1 MPIADCRAPKERPM
15 PLRLDIVT
23 AEREV
28 LREEGLDIVVAP
40 GSEGQLGIL
49 PQHAPLMTMLDPG
62 ELITRRGNDETVI
75 AISGGFLEVRDDVV
89 TILADT
95 AEQSEEID
103 IERAQAARQ
112 RAEQLLR
119 ERPADVDLAVIQASL
134 RRSVLRIR
142 VAERR
147 RRRGGPTSS

>member
-1 MPIADCRAPKERPM
+1 M

-62 ELITRRGNDETVI
+62 ELLTRRGNEETVI

-119 ERPADVDLAVIQASL
+119 ERPADVDLVVIQASL
-134 RRSVLRIR
+134 RRSMLRIR

-147 RRRGGPTSS
+147 RRRGGPTPG

>member
-1 MPIADCRAPKERPM
+1 M

-49 PQHAPLMTMLDPG
+49 PQHAPLMTMLEPG
-62 ELITRRGNDETVI
+62 ELRARRGNEETVI

-95 AEQSEEID
+95 AEQAEEID
-103 IERAQAARQ
+103 VERAQAARV

-119 ERPADVDLAVIQASL
+119 DRPPEVDLVVIQAAL
-134 RRSVLRIR
+134 RRSMLRIR

-147 RRRGGPTSS
+147 RRRTGPTPRIE

>member
-1 MPIADCRAPKERPM
+1 M

-49 PQHAPLMTMLDPG
+49 PQHAPLMTMLEPG
-62 ELITRRGNDETVI
+62 ELLTRRGNEETLI

-119 ERPADVDLAVIQASL
+119 E
-134 RRSVLRIR
+134 
-142 VAERR
+142 
-147 RRRGGPTSS
+147 

>member
-1 MPIADCRAPKERPM
+1 M

-49 PQHAPLMTMLDPG
+49 PQHAPLMTMLEPG
-62 ELITRRGNDETVI
+62 ELLTRRGNEETLI

-89 TILADT
+89 TVLADT

-112 RAEQLLR
+112 RAEELLR
-119 ERPADVDLAVIQASL
+119 ERPADVDIAVIQASL

-147 RRRGGPTSS
+147 RRRGGPTPS

>member
-1 MPIADCRAPKERPM
+1 M

-49 PQHAPLMTMLDPG
+49 PQHAPLMTMLEPG
-62 ELITRRGNDETVI
+62 ELLTRRGNEETLI

-89 TILADT
+89 TVLADT

-112 RAEQLLR
+112 RAEEMLR

-147 RRRGGPTSS
+147 RRRGGPTPS